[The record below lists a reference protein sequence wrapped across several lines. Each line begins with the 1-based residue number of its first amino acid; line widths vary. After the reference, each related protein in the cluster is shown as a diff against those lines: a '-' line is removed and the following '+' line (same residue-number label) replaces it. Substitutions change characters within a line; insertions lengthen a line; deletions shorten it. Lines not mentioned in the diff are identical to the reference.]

1 MTARKRLFHQRHPVL
16 TGFFIL
22 GALGLLFMAGITFFL
37 GIIFQGATDEHL
49 LTNEN
54 TIGVVDLKG
63 IITTPEEKMAH
74 LVALRQDNRVKAII
88 VRIDSPGGA
97 VGAAQEL
104 FREIRR
110 CNKNKP
116 VVASM
121 GSVAASGGFY
131 AALGAEKIIANPGT
145 LTGSMGVILKFPNL
159 KEIFE
164 KIGYK
169 NEVVKSGELKDI
181 GSSSRSM
188 TAEERELLQNLINN
202 VHQQFIRDI
211 AQQRHLDPA
220 EVSKMADGRIFSGEQ
235 ARDLGLIDELG
246 NFYDAVAL
254 AARLGGI
261 SDPDPNLYYPG
272 KENFSLLSLINPNGI
287 ANTMLNVI
295 PVVRPVLFYQ
305 WPTAE

>member
-1 MTARKRLFHQRHPVL
+1 MTTNKRLFHQRHPVL

-37 GIIFQGATDEHL
+37 GSIFNNTADQHL
-49 LTNEN
+49 LAKDNI
-54 TIGVVDLKG
+54 IGVVDLKG
-63 IITTPEEKMAH
+63 IITAPEENMAH
-74 LVALRQDNRVKAII
+74 LVALTQDDRVKAII

-97 VGAAQEL
+97 VGASQEL
-104 FREIRR
+104 FREIKR

-116 VVASM
+116 VIASM
-121 GSVAASGGFY
+121 GSVAASGGYY

-145 LTGSMGVILKFPNL
+145 VTGSMGVILKFPNL

-181 GSSSRSM
+181 GSASRSM
-188 TAEERELLQNLINN
+188 SAEERELLQNLIDN

-211 AQQRHLDPA
+211 ASQRHLDRNT
-220 EVSKMADGRIFSGEQ
+220 VSKLADGRIFSGEQ

-254 AARLGGI
+254 AASLGGI
-261 SDPDPNLYYPG
+261 RATEPNLYYPG
-272 KENFSLLSLINPNGI
+272 KEDFSLLSLTDAM
-287 ANTMLNVI
+287 ANSLQTVI
-295 PVVRPVLFYQ
+295 PVLRPLLFYQ
-305 WPTAE
+305 WPIAQ